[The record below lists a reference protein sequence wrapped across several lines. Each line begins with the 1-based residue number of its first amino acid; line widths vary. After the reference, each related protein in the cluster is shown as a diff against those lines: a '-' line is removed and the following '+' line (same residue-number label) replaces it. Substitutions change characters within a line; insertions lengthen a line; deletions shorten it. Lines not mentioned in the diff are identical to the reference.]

1 MPGPARRPAPP
12 ARPPAG
18 AGPVPGPR
26 VAGAAPGTVAA
37 GAPGGD
43 GDAAAPGPAGG
54 APAGPA
60 GAAPAGLA
68 PTATPRRERRAGL
81 TVRGRC
87 LLAGGAAMVVSA
99 VALDERDLVRIGLFA
114 VLLPLLALA
123 LALRSR
129 RTLQVE
135 RTLDP
140 ARIEAGESGT
150 AFLRIAGG
158 SLLGALRIADVVPDS
173 AGPSNRHPP
182 RFTVHR
188 LGRRGARVGYP
199 LRPAVRG
206 AYRIGPL
213 RGRGTDPL
221 GLAEFRREL
230 LPADRWLVLP
240 RVTPLT
246 GRPSLA
252 STALGRGAEGG
263 SRPGT
268 GTPDVLIRPYRQGDE
283 LRRVHWRSSARR
295 DELMVRLDDRPDPTG
310 VTLLLD
316 RRDAAHRGHGAS
328 SSLEWA
334 VAFTASVA
342 VHLLRRGEV
351 VTLVDE
357 TGEPLGD
364 AAPGPGGEDD
374 VPRRLE
380 SLAVLRPSATAG
392 LGAGGAPEP
401 GTAPSD
407 GVLAVL
413 GASGPADVTALV
425 AAWPRG
431 GHAVLVDVEGWVGS
445 GTGPGG
451 AAPGR
456 AAVAAATALRRAGW
470 QATVVAAGTPVQR
483 AWADACGDRSGGAR

>member
-1 MPGPARRPAPP
+1 MPATGSATGPATTGSAAGSSTGPDPGDPGP
-12 ARPPAG
+12 
-18 AGPVPGPR
+18 
-26 VAGAAPGTVAA
+26 
-37 GAPGGD
+37 GGS
-43 GDAAAPGPAGG
+43 
-54 APAGPA
+54 
-60 GAAPAGLA
+60 A
-68 PTATPRRERRAGL
+68 PTAAPRRGRRAAL

-99 VALDERDLVRIGLFA
+99 IALDERDLVRIGIFA
-114 VLLPLLALA
+114 MLLPLLAL
-123 LALRSR
+123 LVALRSR
-129 RTLQVE
+129 RTLQVT

-140 ARIEAGESGT
+140 ARIEAGSAGT

-173 AGPSNRHPP
+173 AGPSDRYPP

-199 LRPAVRG
+199 LRPATRG

-221 GLAEFRREL
+221 GLAEFRHDL

-240 RVTPLT
+240 RVTPLI

-252 STALGRGAEGG
+252 STVAGRGAEGG
-263 SRPGT
+263 SRPGP
-268 GTPDVLIRPYRQGDE
+268 GAPDVLIRPYREGDE

-295 DELMVRLDDRPDPTG
+295 DELMVRLDDRPDPTA

-342 VHLLRRGEV
+342 VHLLRRGEA

-357 TGEPLGD
+357 SGEQLGD
-364 AAPGPGGEDD
+364 LHLGAGGEDD

-392 LGAGGAPEP
+392 LGEGGAPEP

-413 GASGPADVTALV
+413 GAAGPQDVTALV

-431 GHAVLVDVEGWVGS
+431 GHAVLLDVEGWAGS

-451 AAPGR
+451 TAPGR
-456 AAVAAATALRRAGW
+456 AATTAAAALRRAGW
-470 QATVVAAGTPVQR
+470 QATVVPAGTAVQQ
-483 AWADACGDRSGGAR
+483 AWADACGDPSPAGGAW